1 MPDLK
6 KGLKY
11 FLFFCLTYLMLI
23 LLFTRPGIQNAI
35 TEQYR
40 QRTESFLS
48 TFFPKATFRV
58 RIDDSGKAANS
69 SAVSIKLFNTAEVE
83 RQIAEARKAGQA
95 NVDIDP
101 PMTLRMDALTGLIV
115 PLTFLWSLLLV
126 SPLGW
131 RRFILAFLSGT
142 VILML
147 LVLLRAWL
155 SAKSGFAGAAMG
167 IYETNAF
174 WKAFYQTLAR
184 GWTMGVFVFLTILV
198 WVLVAGRPFIKAGR
212 T

>member
-11 FLFFCLTYLMLI
+11 FFFFCLTYLMLI
-23 LLFTRPGIQNAI
+23 LLVTRPGIQNTI

-40 QRTESFLS
+40 QRTESLLS

-58 RIDDSGKAANS
+58 RLDESAKASNS
-69 SAVSIKLFNTAEVE
+69 SAISIKMFNSAEVE
-83 RQIAEARKAGQA
+83 RQISEARAAGKT
-95 NVDIDP
+95 NIDIDP

-115 PLTFLWSLLLV
+115 PMTFLWSLLLV
-126 SPLGW
+126 TPLGW
-131 RRFILAFLSGT
+131 RRFLLAFLSGT
-142 VILML
+142 IFLTL
-147 LVLLRAWL
+147 LVLLRSWL

-198 WVLVAGRPFIKAGR
+198 WVLVAGRKLR